1 MWYVAYFAQATPHV
15 NSTFL
20 LRFVL
25 GPLLHPLL
33 LLDSL
38 SLRLGRGGF
47 RFKLQVQDLDRLF
60 NGSVGS

>member
-25 GPLLHPLL
+25 GPLLHL

>member
-25 GPLLHPLL
+25 GPLLHLLL